1 MTITAPGIRLD
12 LPPGWEAEIDGG
24 AGDPDADAE
33 IGAETVRTPRVHI
46 ANFPL
51 PPVRGDFGS
60 GAVEQMID
68 GDVLVCLLEES
79 SDAVDSQL
87 HGHTGIPRVMADDFS
102 PNAMQRPLK
111 GQSGTQVFFHVDG
124 RAFVLY
130 VVLGSHASRG
140 SRIDGVNRVLA
151 GITFTD

>member
-12 LPPGWEAEIDGG
+12 LPPGWEAEIDNG
-24 AGDPDADAE
+24 AGDPDTEVGEA
-33 IGAETVRTPRVHI
+33 VRTPRVHI

-79 SDAVDSQL
+79 AGAVGSQL
-87 HGHTGIPRVMADDFS
+87 HGHAGLPKVMADDFS
-102 PNAMQRPLK
+102 PDAMQRPLK
-111 GQSGTQVFFHVDG
+111 GQSGTQVFFHDAG

-130 VVLGSHASRG
+130 VVLGSHASRV
-140 SRIDGVNRVLA
+140 SRIDAVNRVLA

>member
-1 MTITAPGIRLD
+1 MKVDGPGISLE

-24 AGDPDADAE
+24 AGEVVPEAE
-33 IGAETVRTPRVHI
+33 SVTTPRVHI

-60 GAVEQMID
+60 GAVERMID

-79 SDAVDSQL
+79 AEAVGSRL
-87 HGHTGIPRVMADDFS
+87 HELADIPRMQAADFS
-102 PNAMQRPLK
+102 PHAMQRPLQ
-111 GQSGTQVFFHVDG
+111 GQSGSQKFFHRAG

-130 VVLGSHASRG
+130 VVLGSHRSRTAAL
-140 SRIDGVNRVLA
+140 DGLNGVLA
-151 GITFTD
+151 GVTIRPT

>member
-12 LPPGWEAEIDGG
+12 LPPGWEAEIDAG
-24 AGDPDADAE
+24 AGDPDAE
-33 IGAETVRTPRVHI
+33 VGTETVQTPRVHI

-79 SDAVDSQL
+79 SEAVDSPL
-87 HGHTGIPRVMADDFS
+87 HGHAGMPRVMADDFS

-111 GQSGTQVFFHVDG
+111 GQSGAQVFFHVEG

-130 VVLGSHASRG
+130 VVLGSHASRAA
-140 SRIDGVNRVLA
+140 RIDAVDRVLA
-151 GITFTD
+151 GIAFTD

>member
-1 MTITAPGIRLD
+1 MTTIRARGITIE
-12 LPPGWEAEIDGG
+12 LPPGWEAEVDGG
-24 AGDPDADAE
+24 AGTTLEENED
-33 IGAETVRTPRVHI
+33 VLTPRAHI

-79 SDAVDSQL
+79 TAAVGSRL
-87 HGHTGIPRVMADDFS
+87 HEHQGIPRVMADDFS
-102 PNAMQRPLK
+102 PDAMQRPLK
-111 GQSGTQVFFHVDG
+111 GQSGTQVFFTEND

-130 VVLGSHASRG
+130 VVMGSHASRA
-140 SRIDGVNRVLA
+140 SRVDVTNRVLE
-151 GITFTD
+151 GITIH